1 MLFFRKW
8 WIRAELLMNVSK
20 RWKCVVC
27 PVCDLS
33 YLVQK
38 ESLGTRART
47 RKLPMKSSLCALT
60 DPIWR
65 EIRFTASAA
74 PAQEDVTRER
84 QILLHP
90 NSFTEVDNFGGQ
102 VGLVRAKSVKVLWI
116 FKLVERSLSTFF
128 CSQEIFSGAILS
140 MRGRS
145 WFFLQNNEHI
155 PIYKRNH
162 STTFS
167 YQPFHF

>member
-1 MLFFRKW
+1 MIVFLSFVFSGLFSYFLFYCHFESSIDLQCFLGGQLRIRIIPIVDYCPPPTRQASSTIIDVQNYHLFRTP
-8 WIRAELLMNVSK
+8 RLNRNSLLVSENGEIGPEFPRVCHK
-20 RWKCVVC
+20 VWKCVVC

-84 QILLHP
+84 EISSP
-90 NSFTEVDNFGGQ
+90 DI
-102 VGLVRAKSVKVLWI
+102 AP
-116 FKLVERSLSTFF
+116 
-128 CSQEIFSGAILS
+128 SQ
-140 MRGRS
+140 
-145 WFFLQNNEHI
+145 FL
-155 PIYKRNH
+155 
-162 STTFS
+162 
-167 YQPFHF
+167 

>member
-1 MLFFRKW
+1 
-8 WIRAELLMNVSK
+8 MNVSK

-90 NSFTEVDNFGGQ
+90 NFFTEVDNFGGQ

-140 MRGRS
+140 MWKRS
-145 WFFLQNNEHI
+145 IMIFF
-155 PIYKRNH
+155 YKTMNIFPFTKETIVRHFHTNH
-162 STTFS
+162 SIFS
-167 YQPFHF
+167 EKKYIK